1 MDLSQGANLT
11 KQSLLEPDIGSYTP
25 EGFRT
30 FVYLVEFVLNSIPP
44 DLQPSEQTRYTSLYS
59 RLKVRLMRGNIDR
72 ITDSRHT
79 SHVRC
84 WTGRVGEGGEAAETA
99 AAAKAKPKAKP
110 KPKPTSD
117 SKGSSKGKGQDD
129 TAKPDSKGKG
139 SKGDGKAKAKP
150 KPDAPSVPSIFWP
163 KGTCNSRSSC
173 PFYHHPKAAPKAA
186 ATKSAPNPTGS
197 APGGLSSS
205 TAAAKA
211 TVATVVAG
219 SASKASAV
227 KVRQLSTF
235 PFLKEVSQTCFAF
248 DAVNLENRGRLT
260 E

>member
-1 MDLSQGANLT
+1 MLDWQRQSEQRCRHRLRQR
-11 KQSLLEPDIGSYTP
+11 QSL
-25 EGFRT
+25 R
-30 FVYLVEFVLNSIPP
+30 
-44 DLQPSEQTRYTSLYS
+44 
-59 RLKVRLMRGNIDR
+59 KVML
-72 ITDSRHT
+72 HT
-79 SHVRC
+79 
-84 WTGRVGEGGEAAETA
+84 GEGGEAAETA

-197 APGGLSSS
+197 APGGCQ
-205 TAAAKA
+205 
-211 TVATVVAG
+211 VPPRQP
-219 SASKASAV
+219 
-227 KVRQLSTF
+227 RQLW
-235 PFLKEVSQTCFAF
+235 PQLLQ
-248 DAVNLENRGRLT
+248 GRRPRRRL
-260 E
+260 

>member
-84 WTGRVGEGGEAAETA
+84 WTGRGNQ
-99 AAAKAKPKAKP
+99 
-110 KPKPTSD
+110 
-117 SKGSSKGKGQDD
+117 SSVAD
-129 TAKPDSKGKG
+129 
-139 SKGDGKAKAKP
+139 
-150 KPDAPSVPSIFWP
+150 
-163 KGTCNSRSSC
+163 
-173 PFYHHPKAAPKAA
+173 
-186 ATKSAPNPTGS
+186 TGS
-197 APGGLSSS
+197 GKD
-205 TAAAKA
+205 KA
-211 TVATVVAG
+211 
-219 SASKASAV
+219 
-227 KVRQLSTF
+227 
-235 PFLKEVSQTCFAF
+235 
-248 DAVNLENRGRLT
+248 
-260 E
+260 